1 MKDKVYSPYA
11 TNKGG
16 VIKSPKG
23 APKDEPRGSKIKTEG
38 DLRQTKR
45 G

>member
-1 MKDKVYSPYA
+1 MNKKEYSPYA

-16 VIKSPKG
+16 MIKSPKG
-23 APKDEPRGSKIKTEG
+23 APENEPHVGKIKSED
-38 DLRQTKR
+38 DLRSKKR